1 MMRDKALAL
10 LLAQTTQNRG
20 RFLALSVPFAISTSP
35 PLLGPAI
42 PSSFGSLKATDLEG
56 TACEAGAGA
65 GGKLAAC
72 GGKAMGGV
80 GTEGGGVGVLNAAE
94 SSRFARDRGS

>member
-1 MMRDKALAL
+1 MDDEGLAL

-35 PLLGPAI
+35 PVLGPAT
-42 PSSFGSLKATDLEG
+42 PSTFVSLKATNLEE
-56 TACEAGAGA
+56 TACGAGAGA
-65 GGKLAAC
+65 GGKPAAC
-72 GGKAMGGV
+72 GGKAIGGV